1 MDRGRLEHSFNSR
14 TIMAKKIVQPVEVQA
29 SVKGDESIK
38 SFRAQLREAQQD
50 ALRLAEAFGETD
62 ARTVAAARKV
72 ADLKDRM
79 DDVNATI
86 ASLHPDKFQA
96 IANITGTMANG
107 FAAAQGAAALLG
119 GESEDLQKAMVR
131 IQGAMAFAQ
140 GIAGLKDM
148 QFMLVG
154 IRTAIMTQVI
164 PAFSTMAGAFM
175 ATGIGA
181 AIAAVAATLYMFVR
195 SAAKAKEEGEKLRK
209 TIEKSEEAYQSLNQ
223 SIQETIQGDIADEI
237 QLLRQRLS
245 GQVKTEEEFQIK
257 RLENLE
263 KYYLEQRRLAVK
275 GSDESVAFMN
285 AALDVGLKLEKMKL
299 EQQLRQQEEAEERR
313 QANLEKRQAE
323 AERKREEQQRKIDAD
338 NSAREA
344 QRTAELEARWAAE
357 AAAYKERKAEEAAA
371 EKALLDEQAATYKA
385 FEDGRAKVA
394 EQRAERQK
402 QADQAAF
409 EHRRTIEA
417 ATSQSLGAL
426 ASLFEQ
432 GSAAQK
438 AFALAQIAADSGA
451 AIGAALRNS
460 QSPTPDNAATGGLAG
475 LAKFAAI
482 AAVIITNSARAVQI
496 VKGGNRGGGIQA
508 LTPSGGGIQRPSL
521 PASSTLGG
529 GSQMAGQWN
538 NKIYVTEGDITG
550 TQRRVNML
558 RGASVI

>member
-1 MDRGRLEHSFNSR
+1 
-14 TIMAKKIVQPVEVQA
+14 
-29 SVKGDESIK
+29 VKGDESVK

-195 SAAKAKEEGEKLRK
+195 SAAKAKEEGEKLR
-209 TIEKSEEAYQSLNQ
+209 Q
-223 SIQETIQGDIADEI
+223 SIERAEQAYENLNESLRETTEGSIGDDI

-245 GQVKTEEEFQIK
+245 GEVKTEEEFQIK
-257 RLENLE
+257 RLENLQN
-263 KYYLEQRRLAVK
+263 YYLEQRRLAK
-275 GSDESVAFMN
+275 AGSDESVAFMN
-285 AALDVGLKLEKMKL
+285 AAMDAGLKLEKMKL
-299 EQQLRQQEEAEERR
+299 EQQLRQQEEAEQKR
-313 QANLEKRQAE
+313 QENTQKRQAE
-323 AERKREEQQRKIDAD
+323 QERKREEQQRKIDAE

-371 EKALLDEQAATYKA
+371 EKAILDQQAATYKA
-385 FEDGRAKVA
+385 FEEGRAYVA

-402 QADQAAF
+402 TIDK
-409 EHRRTIEA
+409 EVYDHRRTIEQSI
-417 ATSQSLGAL
+417 SQSLGAMS
-426 ASLFEQ
+426 SLMKD
-432 GSAAQK
+432 GSDAQK
-438 AFALAQIAADSGA
+438 AFALAQIAADTGI
-451 AIGAALRNS
+451 AISAALRNS
-460 QSPTPDNAATGGLAG
+460 QSLTGDNVATGGLAG
-475 LAKFAAI
+475 IAKFAAI
-482 AAVIITNSARAVQI
+482 AAVILTNSARAVRI
-496 VKGGNRGGGIQA
+496 VKGGPTGGQNQSP
-508 LTPSGGGIQRPSL
+508 TPQPGGNIPRPSL
-521 PASSTLGG
+521 PSSSTLGG
-529 GSQMAGQWN
+529 GSQMAGEWN

>member
-1 MDRGRLEHSFNSR
+1 
-14 TIMAKKIVQPVEVQA
+14 
-29 SVKGDESIK
+29 
-38 SFRAQLREAQQD
+38 
-50 ALRLAEAFGETD
+50 
-62 ARTVAAARKV
+62 
-72 ADLKDRM
+72 M

>member
-1 MDRGRLEHSFNSR
+1 
-14 TIMAKKIVQPVEVQA
+14 MAKKIVQPVEVQA

-209 TIEKSEEAYQSLNQ
+209 TIERSEEAYQSLNE

-313 QANLEKRQAE
+313 QANLEKRQAD
-323 AERKREEQQRKIDAD
+323 AERKKEEQQRKIDAD

-394 EQRAERQK
+394 EERVKRQK
-402 QADQAAF
+402 QADQVAF

-460 QSPTPDNAATGGLAG
+460 QSPLDTTNAATGGLAG

-508 LTPSGGGIQRPSL
+508 PTPAGGGIQRPSL

-529 GSQMAGQWN
+529 GSQMAGQWS